1 LWQKTVDQKCPFCY
15 NSGILSKKELKMKN
29 WTDTCINWNQLPGT
43 EVKRLIATWG
53 FTPEQI
59 AKYDKKHGFVTA
71 PAKPVTPQVPAL
83 AGMTPLGIKPTKAP
97 AKKAVAKAP
106 TRQKHTGADGE
117 IKFVEHRNLFVGFM
131 HGKVVVTKRTEAQCR
146 EFLIKEYGAE

>member
-1 LWQKTVDQKCPFCY
+1 
-15 NSGILSKKELKMKN
+15 MKN

-43 EVKRLIATWG
+43 EVKRLIGTWG

-59 AKYDKKHGFVTA
+59 AKYDKKHGFNTT

-83 AGMTPLGIKPTKAP
+83 KGMTPLGIKPVP
-97 AKKAVAKAP
+97 KKAVAKKVPVKAP
-106 TRQKHTGADGE
+106 LRQKHVGADGE

-131 HGKVVVTKRTEAQCR
+131 GGKVVVTKRTAEACK
-146 EFLIKEYGAE
+146 EFLQATYSVAE